1 MRFTAEISCFE
12 TAYDA
17 ENGKQRLLQR
27 HFEADEASETVV
39 VAAIRG
45 KLVSSLSVWK
55 LLEKSQFLHY
65 LFRNLIFAPFVFVL
79 ICKSSPI
86 RNTK

>member
-39 VAAIRG
+39 VTVRG
-45 KLVSSLSVWK
+45 KLPRPASSSHFFF
-55 LLEKSQFLHY
+55 LLQIFL
-65 LFRNLIFAPFVFVL
+65 
-79 ICKSSPI
+79 
-86 RNTK
+86 